1 MQVTPDGALL
11 KVLGTHTDISHITCD
26 SNRRLSLIG
35 LYGEP
40 SFLDIDV
47 FASDVFDNFVAYDYR
62 QHNAFY
68 TPRETEIIKLL
79 SLGLSTEDLVKE
91 LNIAYQTGVTH
102 RKNLLR
108 KHALDQRVFYR
119 ALPILANVS
128 ARQSGKAGIG
138 LCSCINFK

>member
-1 MQVTPDGALL
+1 M
-11 KVLGTHTDISHITCD
+11 
-26 SNRRLSLIG
+26 
-35 LYGEP
+35 
-40 SFLDIDV
+40 
-47 FASDVFDNFVAYDYR
+47 FDNFVAYDYR

-108 KHALDQRVFYR
+108 K
-119 ALPILANVS
+119 
-128 ARQSGKAGIG
+128 SGMKNTTELVADCIRRGI
-138 LCSCINFK
+138 I